1 MKKSE
6 NKLKR
11 AFTDAA
17 LREARLSAEQ
27 YPDIEMSDEH
37 LAAMQRILDGK
48 HVSPPRRRMS
58 RRAVIILVAALV
70 ALLSSCA
77 AMVYHFA
84 GAGLSVR
91 VMTDYHEIIA
101 TAPEGSPQ
109 FIEKERLPSFIPK
122 EYKLTTEINSVA
134 LISRI
139 YHNGEGEY
147 LEFVQST
154 MSSISK
160 TENNQGV
167 FDVITIAGREI
178 LRYRSE
184 KNGYIYRFADEY
196 NFYMHSSIELSNA
209 TLKAIIGSIP

>member
-1 MKKSE
+1 MKTNN
-6 NKLKR
+6 NKLER
-11 AFTDAA
+11 AFTDAI
-17 LREARLSAEQ
+17 LRSAKESAAQ
-27 YPDIEMSDEH
+27 YPDIEMSREH
-37 LAAMQRILDGK
+37 VDAMQLILGGK
-48 HVSPPRRRMS
+48 RASAPHRRMS

-77 AMVYHFA
+77 AMVYHFS

-109 FIEKERLPSFIPK
+109 FIEKVRLPSFIPK

-139 YHNGEGEY
+139 YHNPEGEY

-196 NFYMHSSIELSNA
+196 NFYMHSSVELSNA
-209 TLKAIIGSIP
+209 TLKAIIASIP

>member
-1 MKKSE
+1 MK
-6 NKLKR
+6 NNDKLKR
-11 AFTDAA
+11 AFIDAT
-17 LREARLSAEQ
+17 LREARDISAQ
-27 YPDIEMSDEH
+27 TPDFEISREH
-37 LAAMQRILDGK
+37 IAAINGIIDGK
-48 HVSPPRRRMS
+48 YISVPRRRMS

-77 AMVYHFA
+77 AMVYHFT

-109 FIEKERLPSFIPK
+109 FIEKERLPSYIPK

-139 YHNGEGEY
+139 YHNPEGEY

-196 NFYMHSSIELSNA
+196 NFYMHSSVELSNS
-209 TLKAIIGSIP
+209 TLKAIIASIP

>member
-1 MKKSE
+1 MK
-6 NKLKR
+6 NNDKLKR
-11 AFTDAA
+11 AFIDAT
-17 LREARLSAEQ
+17 LREARDISAQ
-27 YPDIEMSDEH
+27 TPDFEISPEH
-37 LAAMQRILDGK
+37 IAAINDIIDGK
-48 HVSPPRRRMS
+48 HISVPRRRMS

-77 AMVYHFA
+77 AMVYHFS

-109 FIEKERLPSFIPK
+109 FIEKERLPSYIPK

-139 YHNGEGEY
+139 YHNPDGEY

-160 TENNQGV
+160 TENNHGI
-167 FDVITIAGREI
+167 FDVITVAGREI

-196 NFYMHSSIELSNA
+196 NFYMHSSVELSNA